1 MFAVFRRM
9 FSAKAGSTPTE
20 PVAAAT
26 SDLNPNDSAAL
37 ALDPTP
43 GRLESP
49 DVEVAPTP
57 DRPDRPDIDVIAT
70 ADLSWWGASHWW
82 VFLLLFLIM
91 MVLSA
96 LQGWYNPQWAVPH
109 NLSIGAWSV
118 FAAGFGF
125 LAVLC
130 ALAMLGQLQRA
141 ALGQQQDLVKSE
153 ALAREQEQETR
164 RINEATQAAILR
176 LMNELQRVAEG
187 DLTQQATVSED
198 VTGAIADTVN
208 YTVEELRSL
217 VAQVQRT
224 TERVGETS
232 GRVESASN
240 KLLSASSE
248 QLHEIRQTAQSVL
261 DMAVRIGRVSQQ
273 TQGAATAAQQSR
285 QAAETGSRAV
295 HEAIEGMNRIRQ
307 QMQETSKRIK
317 RLGESTQ
324 EIGEITELIDD
335 ITEQTQVLALNAAIQ
350 AAAAGEAGRGF
361 SVVAEEVQRLA
372 ERSADATSQIAA
384 RVRAIQVDTQDAVQ
398 AMEGS
403 TREVV
408 EGTKR
413 SDNVGAALAEIDRL
427 SVQVADLVA
436 QIATT
441 ATHEAQQA
449 GAVAKQ
455 IQHGFLVTEQA
466 SEGTRATVLQLR
478 ELAQLA
484 EELRL
489 SVTRFK
495 IA

>member
-26 SDLNPNDSAAL
+26 SDLNPSDGAAL
-37 ALDPTP
+37 DLDLTP
-43 GRLESP
+43 GRPDNP
-49 DVEVAPTP
+49 DVEV
-57 DRPDRPDIDVIAT
+57 IA
-70 ADLSWWGASHWW
+70 ASDLSWWGASHWW

-96 LQGWYNPQWAVPH
+96 LQGWYDPQWAVPH
-109 NLSIGAWSV
+109 NLPIGAWSV

-125 LAVLC
+125 LAVLSS
-130 ALAMLGQLQRA
+130 LAMMGQLQRA
-141 ALGQQQDLVKSE
+141 ALAQQQALVDSE
-153 ALAREQEQETR
+153 VLAREQEQETR

-484 EELRL
+484 DELRL

>member
-26 SDLNPNDSAAL
+26 SDLNPNDSAEL

-82 VFLLLFLIM
+82 VFFLLFLM
-91 MVLSA
+91 LMVLSA

-109 NLSIGAWSV
+109 NLPPGAWSV

-125 LAVLC
+125 LAVLSS
-130 ALAMLGQLQRA
+130 LAMMGQLQRA
-141 ALGQQQDLVKSE
+141 ALAQQQALVDSE
-153 ALAREQEQETR
+153 VLAREQEQETR

>member
-1 MFAVFRRM
+1 MFAVLRRL
-9 FSAKAGSTPTE
+9 FPAKAGGAPTE
-20 PVAAAT
+20 LAAAAT
-26 SDLNPNDSAAL
+26 QGSNPGDGAALDSAL
-37 ALDPTP
+37 TTERP
-43 GRLESP
+43 RN
-49 DVEVAPTP
+49 EVAE
-57 DRPDRPDIDVIAT
+57 VT
-70 ADLSWWGASHWW
+70 AVVDLSWWGASHWW
-82 VFLLLFLIM
+82 VYLMLSLIL
-91 MVLSA
+91 MVLAA
-96 LQGWYNPQWAVPH
+96 LQGWFNPQWAVPH
-109 NLSIGAWSV
+109 NLPVGAWSAI
-118 FAAGFGF
+118 AAGFGF
-125 LAVLC
+125 ASVIC
-130 ALAMLGQLQRA
+130 ALAMMAQLQRA
-141 ALGQQQDLVKSE
+141 ALAQQQALVDSE
-153 ALAREQEQETR
+153 VLAREQEQETR

>member
-1 MFAVFRRM
+1 MFAVLRRL
-9 FSAKAGSTPTE
+9 FPAKAGGAPTE
-20 PVAAAT
+20 LAAAAT
-26 SDLNPNDSAAL
+26 QGSNPGDGAALDSAL
-37 ALDPTP
+37 TTERP
-43 GRLESP
+43 RN
-49 DVEVAPTP
+49 EVAE
-57 DRPDRPDIDVIAT
+57 VT
-70 ADLSWWGASHWW
+70 AVVDLSWWGASHWW
-82 VFLLLFLIM
+82 VYLMLSLIL
-91 MVLSA
+91 MVLAA
-96 LQGWYNPQWAVPH
+96 LQGWFNPPWAVPH
-109 NLSIGAWSV
+109 NLPVGAWSAI
-118 FAAGFGF
+118 AAGFGF
-125 LAVLC
+125 ASVIC
-130 ALAMLGQLQRA
+130 ALAMMAQLQRA
-141 ALGQQQDLVKSE
+141 ALTQQEALVKSE
-153 ALAREQEQETR
+153 TLARAQEQETR
-164 RINEATQAAILR
+164 RVNDATQAAILR

-224 TERVGETS
+224 TERVGETTA
-232 GRVESASN
+232 RVESASN
-240 KLLSASSE
+240 KLLDASSE

-335 ITEQTQVLALNAAIQ
+335 LTEQTQVLALNAAIQ

-384 RVRAIQVDTQDAVQ
+384 RVRAIQADTQDAVQ

>member
-82 VFLLLFLIM
+82 VFFLLFLM
-91 MVLSA
+91 LMVLSA

-109 NLSIGAWSV
+109 NLPPGAWSV

-125 LAVLC
+125 LAVLSS
-130 ALAMLGQLQRA
+130 LAMMGQLQRA
-141 ALGQQQDLVKSE
+141 ALAQQQALVDSE
-153 ALAREQEQETR
+153 VLAREQEQETR

-224 TERVGETS
+224 TERVGDTS

-240 KLLSASSE
+240 KLLAASSE

-273 TQGAATAAQQSR
+273 TQGAAAAAQQSR
-285 QAAETGSRAV
+285 QAAETGSLAV

>member
-20 PVAAAT
+20 LAAAAT
-26 SDLNPNDSAAL
+26 QGSNPGDGAALDSAL
-37 ALDPTP
+37 TTERP
-43 GRLESP
+43 RN
-49 DVEVAPTP
+49 EVAE
-57 DRPDRPDIDVIAT
+57 VT
-70 ADLSWWGASHWW
+70 AVVDLSWWGASHWW
-82 VFLLLFLIM
+82 VYLMLSLIL
-91 MVLSA
+91 MVLAA
-96 LQGWYNPQWAVPH
+96 LQGWFNPQWAVPH
-109 NLSIGAWSV
+109 NLPPGAWSV

-125 LAVLC
+125 LAVLSS
-130 ALAMLGQLQRA
+130 LAMMGQLQRA
-141 ALGQQQDLVKSE
+141 ALAQQQALVDSE
-153 ALAREQEQETR
+153 VLAREQEQETR